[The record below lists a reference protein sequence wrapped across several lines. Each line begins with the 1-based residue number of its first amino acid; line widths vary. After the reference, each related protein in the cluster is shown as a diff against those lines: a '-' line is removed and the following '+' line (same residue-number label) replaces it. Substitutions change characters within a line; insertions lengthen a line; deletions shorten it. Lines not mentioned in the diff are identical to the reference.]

1 MTTTVRTL
9 KVQKWTT
16 LLKMKTLCASP
27 LSPPVMKMREK
38 RLKVFRTSLNVLQLK
53 GSLRCTG
60 SSTMTT
66 TVRTL
71 KVQKRCTGSSTMT
84 TTVRTLKVQKWT
96 TLLKMKTLCA
106 SPLSPPVM
114 KMREKRLKVFRTSLN
129 VLQLKGSL
137 RCTGSSTMT
146 TTVRT
151 LKVQKWTTL
160 LKMKTLCASPLSP
173 PVTKMREKRL
183 KVWTTLLGSQMSS
196 EVLAWKTFFRWDRTD
211 LLIIITLVSISTLFI
226 IITILS
232 NRRLKKGRI
241 SCLKFFIILF

>member
-53 GSLRCTG
+53 GSL
-60 SSTMTT
+60 
-66 TVRTL
+66 
-71 KVQKRCTGSSTMT
+71 RCTGSSTMT